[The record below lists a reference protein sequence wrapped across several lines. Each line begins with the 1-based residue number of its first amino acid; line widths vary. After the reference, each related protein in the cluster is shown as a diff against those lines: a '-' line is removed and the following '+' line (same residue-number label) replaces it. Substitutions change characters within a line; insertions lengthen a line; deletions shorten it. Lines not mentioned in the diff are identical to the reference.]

1 MKTNN
6 LKRRQRPSQPRLAVG
21 TLPAILTL
29 SRLPLAAILAAV
41 LFLVAVGPTNVAAQ
55 TAVTLNVPA
64 SLDEPESGTLEL
76 DLRATVSGPAA
87 VTDRTMKIAWVAGQ
101 ATNPDFDFCV
111 VDGTCQ
117 VFGPLELSLPAG
129 DTRTESATLKV
140 NSDNSVEGEERFCLW
155 AGLSTETTP
164 TLTRDDCRDGN
175 LPDGWRSV
183 AIQDR
188 DRTTVRMVLE
198 EGRFTY
204 LAGAVTVDEGASHY
218 RICTEYAVDS
228 VQPPTTITFEYSPAD
243 DGLVSGLSDE
253 NRHTVD
259 IGPLQRRRCY
269 EVTFTHRR
277 DDLRDRQ
284 AVFRITGVTR
294 TADGQ
299 PFPNIVIGD
308 GLTVNIDNI
317 DESVRTAAIGED
329 PYEIKLKFN
338 QPLHSRHEHWQGWAE
353 IAVTVDGVP
362 RHHPVVARLDCGPAR
377 EPVCDV
383 MHIEVGTPIFPGQA
397 VTVSYTGGTLRHR
410 DGEPVKFTG
419 LSVTNGS
426 GATKPRL
433 KIRRIGSGDVA
444 EGGVATYE
452 IHVESGSSGTTFAP
466 RPDTP
471 PGITSYRD
479 YGIPV
484 NIDFVWNDGTRTS
497 SGNPA
502 SVEMFLTGNNTTYP
516 DSYSWWF
523 RETIPDN
530 GSHCDG
536 PLKMDLVEHEGDWYT
551 INATS
556 GTTGE
561 ITIVD
566 GGDTHSCGTSRGGTA
581 LPVVTVSASRAS
593 VGEGSPVEVTL
604 TRTGGGEAVTV
615 GLSVSETGE
624 MLGAAVSQVPLAED
638 QASATFSL
646 PTVDDDTA
654 EENSVVTVEIVPDAE
669 RYAVGESSSV
679 AVTVQDDDGA
689 ALTAAF
695 AAVPESHDGDSP
707 FTFELRFSEEPKL
720 GYKRLRDHAFAV
732 TGGTVKKAERLE
744 KGSNLRYEIAVEPNG
759 DGAVTVLLPATEDC
773 DADGAICAEDG
784 RMLSNRSEATVA
796 GPVEEEEEQPE
807 NSPATGAPAIT
818 GTAQVGET
826 LTADTSDIA
835 DEDGLESASF
845 SYQWLAGDGGTD
857 SEIDG
862 ATGSTHT
869 VTADDVGKTIRVRV
883 SFTDDRGHRE
893 SLSSAPTAS
902 VAGLP
907 PLPLTASVENAPASH
922 DGENAFTFELR
933 FSEEPRLGYKKLRD
947 HAFTV
952 TGGTVKKAERLE
964 KGSNTGWRITVRPD
978 GNGDVTVVL
987 PVTSDCDAQGA
998 ICTADGRMLSNR
1010 NELSVSGPEG

>member
-1 MKTNN
+1 M
-6 LKRRQRPSQPRLAVG
+6 
-21 TLPAILTL
+21 
-29 SRLPLAAILAAV
+29 
-41 LFLVAVGPTNVAAQ
+41 
-55 TAVTLNVPA
+55 
-64 SLDEPESGTLEL
+64 
-76 DLRATVSGPAA
+76 
-87 VTDRTMKIAWVAGQ
+87 
-101 ATNPDFDFCV
+101 
-111 VDGTCQ
+111 
-117 VFGPLELSLPAG
+117 
-129 DTRTESATLKV
+129 
-140 NSDNSVEGEERFCLW
+140 
-155 AGLSTETTP
+155 
-164 TLTRDDCRDGN
+164 
-175 LPDGWRSV
+175 
-183 AIQDR
+183 
-188 DRTTVRMVLE
+188 
-198 EGRFTY
+198 
-204 LAGAVTVDEGASHY
+204 TVDEGASHY

-253 NRHTVD
+253 NRHTAGVSA
-259 IGPLQRRRCY
+259 LQRRRCY

-317 DESVRTAAIGED
+317 DESVRTVAIGED
-329 PYEIKLKFN
+329 PYEIKLRFN
-338 QPLHSRHEHWQGWAE
+338 QPVHSRHERWQGWAE

-362 RHHPVVARLDCGPAR
+362 RHHPVVARLDCGPVPHR

-593 VGEGSPVEVTL
+593 VGKGSPVEVTL

-784 RMLSNRSEATVA
+784 RMLSKRSEVTVA
-796 GPVEEEEEQPE
+796 GPVEEEEEQPV

-826 LTADTSDIA
+826 LTADTSDVA
-835 DEDGLESASF
+835 DEDGLDNASF
-845 SYQWLAGDGGTD
+845 SYQWLAGDT
-857 SEIDG
+857 EIEG
-862 ATGSTHT
+862 ATGSTYTLAEADEGKAVRVRVSFTDDAGNEETLTSEPTTEVAARPNSPATGQPTISGAALVGETLTADTSDVSDEDGLDNVSFSYQWITHNAGTDSDIDGATSSTYT
-869 VTADDVGKTIRVRV
+869 VTADEVGQTIRVRV

-893 SLSSAPTAS
+893 SLTSAATAS

-907 PLPLTASVENAPASH
+907 PPPLTASFSNLPASH
-922 DGENAFTFELR
+922 DGEKVFTFELR
-933 FSEEPRLGYKKLRD
+933 FSEEPKLGYKRLRD

-964 KGSNTGWRITVRPD
+964 KGSNTGWRVTVRPD
-978 GNGDVTVVL
+978 GNGDVGIVL
-987 PVTSDCDAQGA
+987 AATEDCDAQGA
-998 ICTADGRMLSNR
+998 ICTTDRRMLSNR